1 MSQSHYVG
9 DMKNNLLSFLSQR
22 FAVLAIM
29 SERACIKNRKQLA
42 YGLIYSKLIFA
53 IQFWST
59 CSTKQKKQIEI
70 LLNDTARLVMGI
82 KERTSM
88 RVKDLYRCLKWHTLE
103 SLINYH
109 DYLLF
114 WSIHRKKQPENLWLL
129 YDENRA
135 HMNANAEWNYPNS
148 DGDPLKDLLN
158 EGPVTRQRTMGNIRR
173 NTATESKNA
182 LRFESFIPRSVR
194 LYNRTPQEL
203 KHMGELDWVDF
214 KRKLKWHC
222 MELELGPRTDWPNY
236 DEMNG
241 RILPSHKELFDKGER
256 IVKKRN
262 GLFIEPIPQE
272 LRGRDVNQLLNR
284 MENPDDEIT

>member
-1 MSQSHYVG
+1 
-9 DMKNNLLSFLSQR
+9 
-22 FAVLAIM
+22 M

-59 CSTKQKKQIEI
+59 CSDKQKKQIQ
-70 LLNDTARLVMGI
+70 LLLHDTARLVMGI
-82 KERTSM
+82 KDRTSM

-114 WSIHRKKQPENLWLL
+114 WSINRSKQPENLWLL
-129 YDENRA
+129 YDENKA
-135 HMNANAEWNYPNS
+135 HVNSNAEWTYPNS
-148 DGDPLKDLLN
+148 EGDPLKDLLN

-173 NTATESKNA
+173 NPNTESKLH
-182 LRFESFIPRSVR
+182 LRFISFIPRSVR
-194 LYNRTPQEL
+194 LYNRTPMEL
-203 KHMGELDWVDF
+203 KHRGEIGWDDF
-214 KRKLKWHC
+214 KMKLKWHC
-222 MELELGPRTDWPNY
+222 MEQELGPRTEWPTY

-241 RILPSHKELFDKGER
+241 RILPSHRKLWEKGEH

-262 GLFIEPIPQE
+262 GLFIEKIPPE
-272 LRGRDVNQLLNR
+272 MRGLNV
-284 MENPDDEIT
+284 DEILREFKGPEEELL